1 MRMTR
6 FGIGAS
12 FSSVMLALVFMAM
25 VGCET
30 VQPGNIGIQV
40 CMGSV
45 EDKTLQPGTYGM
57 LICHVDQ
64 LSTRTQTYTMA
75 GAGQE
80 AAVNGSVR
88 ILTQDQL
95 SVNLDVSVQFHL
107 NERQALPVYKVF
119 GADYDHTIVHPL
131 VRTAVRDAA
140 SEFTAVQLIDER
152 ARLQARMN
160 TLVRTALSNTLHTRN
175 VANEA
180 ILVDNIL
187 LRNIDLPASLDQ
199 AIANVQRQRQETMQ
213 QTQARQTAEQRALS
227 LQAQARGDSEAMLIR
242 TRADMEAARLRAE
255 RTAENNRLLNASLTP
270 EILRL
275 RQIEAMNAM
284 LSSNQ
289 TRVVFLSP
297 GQAPPVMMMPAV
309 GVGSGTP

>member
-1 MRMTR
+1 MSR
-6 FGIGAS
+6 FS
-12 FSSVMLALVFMAM
+12 VSLSSLMVLFLLAMA
-25 VGCET
+25 VTGCAT
-30 VQPGNIGIQV
+30 VEPGNIGVKV
-40 CMGSV
+40 CLGSV
-45 EDKTLQPGTYGM
+45 ENETLQPGTYGM
-57 LICHVDQ
+57 VFCHVDE

-75 GAGQE
+75 GEGQE
-80 AAVNGSVR
+80 TAVNGSVR
-88 ILTQDQL
+88 ILTRDQL
-95 SVNLDVSVQFHL
+95 SVNVDVSVQFHL
-107 NERQALPVYKVF
+107 NERQVLPVYKVF
-119 GADYDHTIVHPL
+119 GSGYDHTIVHPL

-152 ARLQARMN
+152 ARLQSRMN
-160 TLVRTALSNTLHTRN
+160 ELVRSALANTLHTRN
-175 VANEA
+175 VSTEA

-227 LQAQARGDSEAMLIR
+227 LQAQARGESEAMLIR
-242 TRADMEAARLRAE
+242 MRADMEAARMRAE
-255 RTAENNRLLNASLTP
+255 RTAENNRLLTASLTP

-297 GQAPPVMMMPAV
+297 GQPPPVMMMPAV